1 MVADDG
7 FRFDHSDPFDPFDPF
22 DLRPVVRLAWPVIAL
37 RAACLAAVALVL
49 FLAGAAPHA
58 QEQTPAPQPDTRALD
73 PYVGVVT
80 DGTVTIFG
88 QEFYRSFTAAW
99 REQPRIDRYSLAVF
113 ERPSARWGSLVWVEY
128 ANRRV
133 FSAFLSPSRREQ
145 IRAAGRDAAQI
156 AYRNVVVSEVE
167 RLLIKDPDL
176 AREEL

>member
-1 MVADDG
+1 MGANRG
-7 FRFDHSDPFDPFDPF
+7 FRIDRSDPFG
-22 DLRPVVRLAWPVIAL
+22 LRPRVSVARPVFAL
-37 RAACLAAVALVL
+37 RARYFAAVSLLL
-49 FLAGAAPHA
+49 FLAAATLQA
-58 QEQTPAPQPDTRALD
+58 QEPTVPTTREARTLD

-113 ERPSARWGSLVWVEY
+113 ERPSARWGSLVWVEF

-145 IRAAGRDAAQI
+145 IRAAGLDAAQI
-156 AYRNVVVSEVE
+156 AYRNVVDSEVE